1 MVNADFER
9 CTDFLARMI
18 EKYGGELDLAKTEEN
33 DINDINDTTKQGIQ
47 GSSGMNPKKFPTSS
61 LTADKTA

>member
-18 EKYGGELDLAKTEEN
+18 EKYGGELDLPKTEEN
-33 DINDINDTTKQGIQ
+33 DRPTLNDV
-47 GSSGMNPKKFPTSS
+47 FLE
-61 LTADKTA
+61 LTGKELRDNVYT

>member
-18 EKYGGELDLAKTEEN
+18 EKYGGELDLPKTEEN
-33 DINDINDTTKQGIQ
+33 DMNDTTKQGTQ
-47 GSSGMNPKKFPTSS
+47 GSSGMHPKKFPTSS

>member
-18 EKYGGELDLAKTEEN
+18 EKYGGELDLPKTEEN
-33 DINDINDTTKQGIQ
+33 DMNDTTHPYPQFYTECC
-47 GSSGMNPKKFPTSS
+47 SCFPLLFSCWR
-61 LTADKTA
+61 

>member
-18 EKYGGELDLAKTEEN
+18 EKYGELDLPKTEEN
-33 DINDINDTTKQGIQ
+33 DMNDTIKQGTQ
-47 GSSGMNPKKFPTSS
+47 GASGMNPKKFPISS

>member
-18 EKYGGELDLAKTEEN
+18 EKYGGGWTLQ
-33 DINDINDTTKQGIQ
+33 KQ
-47 GSSGMNPKKFPTSS
+47 KKMI
-61 LTADKTA
+61 

>member
-18 EKYGGELDLAKTEEN
+18 EKYGGELDLPKTEEN
-33 DINDINDTTKQGIQ
+33 DMNDTTKQGTGVIRYESQ
-47 GSSGMNPKKFPTSS
+47 KVSNKFIDCGQDSMI
-61 LTADKTA
+61 K

>member
-9 CTDFLARMI
+9 CTDFLARML
-18 EKYGGELDLAKTEEN
+18 EKYGGELDLPKTEEN
-33 DINDINDTTKQGIQ
+33 DMNDTTKQGTQ
-47 GSSGMNPKKFPTSS
+47 GSSGMNSKKFPTSS

>member
-18 EKYGGELDLAKTEEN
+18 EKYGGELDLPKTEEN
-33 DINDINDTTKQGIQ
+33 EKNAITPNSTQDLSI
-47 GSSGMNPKKFPTSS
+47 
-61 LTADKTA
+61 

>member
-18 EKYGGELDLAKTEEN
+18 EKYGGELDLPKTE
-33 DINDINDTTKQGIQ
+33 KQGTQ

>member
-18 EKYGGELDLAKTEEN
+18 EKYGGELDLPKTEEN
-33 DINDINDTTKQGIQ
+33 EKNAITPNSTQDLSDI
-47 GSSGMNPKKFPTSS
+47 SPKKFPTSS
-61 LTADKTA
+61 LTINETA

>member
-18 EKYGGELDLAKTEEN
+18 EKYGGELDLPKTEEN
-33 DINDINDTTKQGIQ
+33 DMNDTTKQGTQEMCIRDR
-47 GSSGMNPKKFPTSS
+47 NICKIKFTHIRY
-61 LTADKTA
+61 LIH

>member
-18 EKYGGELDLAKTEEN
+18 EKYGGELDLPKTEEN
-33 DINDINDTTKQGIQ
+33 DKNVITPNSTQDLSDI
-47 GSSGMNPKKFPTSS
+47 NPKKFPTSS
-61 LTADKTA
+61 LTMNETA

>member
-33 DINDINDTTKQGIQ
+33 DINDTTNRVYRGHQV
-47 GSSGMNPKKFPTSS
+47 
-61 LTADKTA
+61 

>member
-18 EKYGGELDLAKTEEN
+18 EKYGGELDLPKTEEN
-33 DINDINDTTKQGIQ
+33 DMNDTTKQGTQ
-47 GSSGMNPKKFPTSS
+47 GSSGMNPKVSNKFIDCGQDSMI
-61 LTADKTA
+61 K

>member
-18 EKYGGELDLAKTEEN
+18 EKYGGELDLPKTEEN
-33 DINDINDTTKQGIQ
+33 DKNVITPNSTQDLSD
-47 GSSGMNPKKFPTSS
+47 TSS
-61 LTADKTA
+61 LTMNETA

>member
-18 EKYGGELDLAKTEEN
+18 EKYGGELDLLKTEEN
-33 DINDINDTTKQGIQ
+33 VSN
-47 GSSGMNPKKFPTSS
+47 KFIDCGQDSMI
-61 LTADKTA
+61 K

>member
-18 EKYGGELDLAKTEEN
+18 EKYGGELELPKTEEN
-33 DINDINDTTKQGIQ
+33 DMNDTTQTRYTGVIRYKSQKV
-47 GSSGMNPKKFPTSS
+47 SNKFIDCGQDSMI
-61 LTADKTA
+61 K

>member
-18 EKYGGELDLAKTEEN
+18 EKYGGELDLPKTEEN
-33 DINDINDTTKQGIQ
+33 DMNDTIKQVLGLVLYLALI
-47 GSSGMNPKKFPTSS
+47 GYLLKDSMKAHKVR
-61 LTADKTA
+61 

>member
-1 MVNADFER
+1 MLILRGAPTFWPE
-9 CTDFLARMI
+9 
-18 EKYGGELDLAKTEEN
+18 YGGELDLPKTEEN
-33 DINDINDTTKQGIQ
+33 DMNDTTKQGTQ

>member
-33 DINDINDTTKQGIQ
+33 EGNSEDFWMPFLPVGRRC
-47 GSSGMNPKKFPTSS
+47 G
-61 LTADKTA
+61 